1 MGLTHLVRW
10 EDSAAPTT
18 SELKCNI
25 IILISD
31 YCDVDASVEAPE
43 GFDADPGPTFYINA
57 EPVLNFTWLVKHYY
71 LINITQL
78 FFTFYFLVK
87 I

>member
-1 MGLTHLVRW
+1 MFYLGHK
-10 EDSAAPTT
+10 
-18 SELKCNI
+18 SEEGEQERDLD
-25 IILISD
+25 L
-31 YCDVDASVEAPE
+31 E

-78 FFTFYFLVK
+78 FFTFYS
-87 I
+87 